1 MFFRISIEVLPQH
14 RRQDIFRLDHRVQQL
29 RQRHSLRRETFA
41 DITQGKIGFQIQI
54 ATKTH
59 QHDAFTVLRQKMFA
73 VDDFRIVWP
82 IIFCISHVIAQF
94 VQRLHDDAERFT
106 LVVTFQVFD
115 VFEHKH
121 RRTTRVD
128 NAYHIKKQRALGI
141 AGKTVRPPER
151 VLFRYAS
158 QRKWLTRETGQ

>member
-1 MFFRISIEVLPQH
+1 
-14 RRQDIFRLDHRVQQL
+14 
-29 RQRHSLRRETFA
+29 
-41 DITQGKIGFQIQI
+41 
-54 ATKTH
+54 
-59 QHDAFTVLRQKMFA
+59 MFA
-73 VDDFRIVWP
+73 VDDFRIVRP
-82 IIFCISHVIAQF
+82 VIFCISHVIAQF

-128 NAYHIKKQRALGI
+128 NAHHIKEQRALGI

>member
-1 MFFRISIEVLPQH
+1 MFFRITIEVLPQH

-29 RQRHSLRRETFA
+29 RQRHSLCRETFA
-41 DITQGKIGFQIQI
+41 DITQSKIGFQIQI

-59 QHDAFTVLRQKMFA
+59 QHDAFTVLRQEMFA
-73 VDDFRIVWP
+73 VDDFRIVRP
-82 IIFCISHVIAQF
+82 VIFCISHVIAQF

-128 NAYHIKKQRALGI
+128 NAHHIKEQRALGI